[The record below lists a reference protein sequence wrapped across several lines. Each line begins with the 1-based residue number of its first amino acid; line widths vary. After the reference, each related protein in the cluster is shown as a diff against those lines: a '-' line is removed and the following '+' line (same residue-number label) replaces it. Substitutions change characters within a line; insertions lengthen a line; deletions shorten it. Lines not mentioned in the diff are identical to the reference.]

1 MVGLHPVNRAG
12 VHEVR
17 RASPQKVVVLMGRLY
32 GILGVVALVVIVL
45 LVLAYSMF
53 MRLGFV

>member
-1 MVGLHPVNRAG
+1 
-12 VHEVR
+12 
-17 RASPQKVVVLMGRLY
+17 MGRLY